1 MSTRLFS
8 LFAVCCLFIAGCGD
22 GGPKVAP
29 VKGKITLKGAPYTKA
44 LIIFQPKEGGPQ
56 GIGRTDAQGEF
67 SILTGDKI
75 GAILGT
81 HKVTITTL
89 PEPTTTVNT
98 EMRSD
103 DPAYAA
109 QANSKESDYAKA
121 AAPKEPIPAKYN
133 TSSDL
138 VFTVRDGAENVL
150 NVDIP

>member
-1 MSTRLFS
+1 MSTRILS
-8 LFAVCCLFIAGCGD
+8 LVAICCLFIAGCGD

-29 VKGKITLKGAPYTKA
+29 VKGKITFKGAPYTKA
-44 LIIFQPKEGGPQ
+44 MIIFQPKDGGPQ

-67 SILTGDKI
+67 AILTGDKL
-75 GAILGT
+75 GAIIGT

-89 PEPTTTVNT
+89 PDATTTVKT

-103 DPAYAA
+103 DPAYEA

-121 AAPKEPIPAKYN
+121 AAQKEPIPAKYN

-138 VFTVRDGAENVL
+138 VFTVRDGADNVL